1 MSELEIPIGV
11 RPLQRLPSPG
21 AVLELLK
28 PITWFPPMWA
38 FMCGVVSSG
47 APVAD
52 RWAVALAGIVL
63 AGPAVCATSQAVNDW
78 FDRDVD
84 AINEPGRPIPSGRIP
99 GQWGLWI
106 ALGWTVVS
114 LGLAAMLGRWVFG
127 AAMIGMALAWAYS
140 APPFRLKESGWLGA
154 TACALC
160 YEGLAWFTGAAVMSD
175 SFPSQQAVL
184 LAALYSAGAIGIM
197 ILNDFKAMEGDA
209 RTGVMSVPV
218 TLGARRAALAACAIM
233 AAPQVVV
240 VALLVLW
247 RAPIHAGIIALFLV
261 GQLLLMPR
269 FLKDPRRLAPWY
281 QGTGTTLSV
290 AGMLV
295 AALAVGGH

>member
-1 MSELEIPIGV
+1 MSDLELPIGH
-11 RPLQRLPSPG
+11 RSIARLPSPG
-21 AVLELLK
+21 AVLELFK

-52 RWAVALAGIVL
+52 RWGVALAGIVL

-106 ALGWTVVS
+106 ACGWTVVS
-114 LGLAAMLGRWVFG
+114 LALAAALGRWVFG
-127 AAMIGMALAWAYS
+127 AGMIGMALAWAYS
-140 APPFRLKESGWLGA
+140 APPLRLKESGWLGA
-154 TACALC
+154 AACALC
-160 YEGLAWFTGAAVMSD
+160 YEGLAWFTGAAVMGGA
-175 SFPSQQAVL
+175 FPSPKVVD
-184 LAALYSAGAIGIM
+184 LAALYSIGAVGIM
-197 ILNDFKAMEGDA
+197 ILNDFKSIEGDA
-209 RTGVMSVPV
+209 RTGVDSVPV
-218 TLGARRAALAACAIM
+218 SLGAARAARAACAIM
-233 AAPQVVV
+233 AAPQVAVIGLLLAWRAPLHAGV
-240 VALLVLW
+240 VAL
-247 RAPIHAGIIALFLV
+247 FLL

-269 FLKDPRRLAPWY
+269 FLTDPRRLAPWY

-290 AGMLV
+290 AGMLA
-295 AALAVGGH
+295 AALAIGGH